1 MSRTHLAAALLALQ
15 AATGL
20 KEQDF
25 RKCSDTPFCQL
36 HRKAP
41 EHGFQVEVSSVA
53 YADGVLTARLHSAE
67 SPLPLGSGA
76 TMPFVS
82 GKVHA
87 RHEPSVAHTFEYTSS
102 VNWPAPSGPRIKD
115 QM

>member
-1 MSRTHLAAALLALQ
+1 MSRTHLAAALLALLH

-53 YADGVLTARLHSAE
+53 
-67 SPLPLGSGA
+67 
-76 TMPFVS
+76 
-82 GKVHA
+82 
-87 RHEPSVAHTFEYTSS
+87 
-102 VNWPAPSGPRIKD
+102 
-115 QM
+115 